1 MQPELDERKRLEE
14 RKYLNEQ
21 IMNHQRLLVQIFT
34 FSIIAGVAILG
45 WGLQSFPSSGE
56 DTSWTSLFLLLAPV
70 GIVIPCA
77 YMIKGIREE
86 MFRWGAYIIL
96 FHEGEGTLG
105 YENLVDKLRDTPRK
119 LKESYSAIWVAYAVL
134 CLTCA
139 ILFVVGIWRSG
150 TVQYGWSAVALVP
163 LAFLIHWCKRFCNI
177 PSESS
182 RKQYKDDWRKAEK
195 RIQEQ

>member
-1 MQPELDERKRLEE
+1 MQQKLEE

-45 WGLQSFPSSGE
+45 WGLQSFPASGE
-56 DTSWTSLFLLLAPV
+56 DTSSTSLFLLLAPI

-86 MFRWGAYIIL
+86 IFRWGAYIIL
-96 FHEGEGTLG
+96 FHEREGTLA
-105 YENLVDKLRDTPRK
+105 YENLLDKLRDILRDK
-119 LKESYSAIWVAYAVL
+119 RHKFRESYSAIWVAYVVL
-134 CLTCA
+134 CLICA

-150 TVQYGWSAVALVP
+150 TIHYGWSAVALVP
-163 LAFLIHWCKRFCNI
+163 LGFLIHWCKGFRNI

-195 RIQEQ
+195 GIQEQ